1 MEDNKKITLTEEQ
14 AEQFIKKLSEG
25 DIFGLEYL
33 TDVINNEIKPK
44 RNDRGEDIYDIL
56 HFTIELNTM
65 NAHGEEFEGVCS
77 KNYVAI
83 NELYQTM
90 KNALLDMFSND
101 FNKYFE
107 KYW

>member
-1 MEDNKKITLTEEQ
+1 MEDNEKITLTEEQ

-65 NAHGEEFEGVCS
+65 NAHAEEFSGVCS
-77 KNYVAI
+77 NNYIAI

-90 KNALLDMFSND
+90 KNYLLDMFNND
-101 FNKYFE
+101 FEKYFE